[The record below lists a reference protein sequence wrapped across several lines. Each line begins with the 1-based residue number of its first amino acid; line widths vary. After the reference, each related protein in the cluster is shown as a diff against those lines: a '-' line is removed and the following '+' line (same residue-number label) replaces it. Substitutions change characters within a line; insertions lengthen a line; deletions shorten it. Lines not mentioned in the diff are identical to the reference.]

1 MQTTRK
7 RYIRFG
13 DIPANEVS
21 CVWCD
26 TFKVREEKG
35 VSVYDTVM
43 IDDQWRILL
52 PHPLKKEV
60 GFDLYNFIGGTENG
74 NISVY
79 LVEGDEVGKG
89 TTNEPLLKN
98 VRIIQKLI

>member
-1 MQTTRK
+1 MQTTHK

-13 DIPANEVS
+13 DIPENEVS

-26 TFKVREEKG
+26 TIKVREEKD
-35 VSVYDTVM
+35 VSVYDAVM
-43 IDDQWRILL
+43 IDNQWRIVL
-52 PHPLKKEV
+52 PFQIKKEV

-74 NISVY
+74 NIPIY
-79 LVEGDEVGKG
+79 LVEGDEAGSG

-98 VRIIQKLI
+98 VRIIQKLL

>member
-13 DIPANEVS
+13 DIPENEVS
-21 CVWCD
+21 SVWCD
-26 TFKVREEKG
+26 TIKVREEKG

-43 IDDQWRILL
+43 IDDQWRIIL
-52 PHPLKKEV
+52 PFPIKKEV

-74 NISVY
+74 NLPMY
-79 LVEGDEVGKG
+79 LVEGDEVDKG

-98 VRIIQKLI
+98 VRIIQKLL